1 MMKNYFTI
9 LFSLAICL
17 SFAQTTYNGNGNTGF
32 GGVIGPGSMTIDD
45 DGTTI
50 TFEITRGP
58 AEFFDA
64 LVFYIDSTPGG
75 RAAIDGDVNDLADP
89 LRRAVSSAGD
99 NASVLSFPAG
109 FEPDFAMAIDTGFG
123 GLWSIPATGAVG
135 DNGLPFVTSL
145 DSSLTMANDASFTLQ
160 VDWTELG
167 LTSLDGFRFI
177 GIYLNSGNGF
187 TSDEAFGSDVLGG
200 NIGGSD
206 YAFTSSFEYGNTLSI
221 EEFYSIATVKIVNNS
236 LFVTNYT
243 GDLNVKI
250 FDALGRRISSINTF
264 NESNR
269 FNTPLNLNTNQLY
282 FIRVEGVNFN
292 KTLKVILR

>member
-1 MMKNYFTI
+1 MKNYFSI

-50 TFEITRGP
+50 TFEVTRGP
-58 AEFFDA
+58 GEFFDA
-64 LVFYIDSTPGG
+64 LVIYLDTSTGG
-75 RAAIDGDVNDLADP
+75 RTSIDADLNDQGDP
-89 LRRAVSSAGD
+89 LRRAISSAGD

-109 FEPDFAMAIDTGFG
+109 FEPDYAMAVETGFG
-123 GLWSIPATGAVG
+123 GLWSIPASGVIG
-135 DNGLPFVTSL
+135 DNDLPFVTSL
-145 DSSLTMANDASFTLQ
+145 ESSLTLSSDATFTLE

-177 GIYLNSGNGF
+177 GIYLNATNGF
-187 TSDEAFGSDVLGG
+187 TSDEAFGSDVAGG

-206 YAFTSSFEYGNTLSI
+206 FAFTSSFEYGNTLSI
-221 EEFYSIATVKIVNNS
+221 EEFNSEVTAGIVNNS
-236 LFVTNYT
+236 LIVNNYI
-243 GDLNVKI
+243 GDLNVNV
-250 FDALGRRISSINTF
+250 FDVLGKAIKSINTVSDSKSF
-264 NESNR
+264 S
-269 FNTPLNLNTNQLY
+269 TLLDLSKNQLY

>member
-1 MMKNYFTI
+1 MKNYFSI

-50 TFEITRGP
+50 TFEVTRGP
-58 AEFFDA
+58 GEFFDA
-64 LVFYIDSTPGG
+64 LVIYLDTSTGG
-75 RAAIDGDVNDLADP
+75 RTSIDADLNDQGDP
-89 LRRAVSSAGD
+89 LRRAISSAGD

-109 FEPDFAMAIDTGFG
+109 FEPDYAMAVETGFG
-123 GLWSIPATGAVG
+123 GLWSIPASGVIG
-135 DNGLPFVTSL
+135 DNDLPFVTSL
-145 DSSLTMANDASFTLQ
+145 ESSLTLSSDATFTLE

-177 GIYLNSGNGF
+177 GIYLNATNGF
-187 TSDEAFGSDVLGG
+187 TSDEAFGSDVGGG

-206 YAFTSSFEYGNTLSI
+206 FAFTSSFEYGNTLSI
-221 EEFYSIATVKIVNNS
+221 EEFNSEVTAGIVNNS
-236 LFVTNYT
+236 LIVNNYI
-243 GDLNVKI
+243 GDLNVNV
-250 FDALGRRISSINTF
+250 FDVLGKAIKSINTVSDSKSF
-264 NESNR
+264 S
-269 FNTPLNLNTNQLY
+269 TLLDLSKNQLY